1 LRSGKVGNFL
11 PIGGNLL
18 PSRVDHARQAWGMM
32 GPMNDILGHL
42 LSPFPLIMVL
52 AGGIAIAL
60 IQQGLDALPA
70 ALGALKAFFCADP
83 DKDRDGA
90 RAVLLRA
97 EETAHTHDVSRIDRL
112 RAHQPF
118 LIQALTT
125 LANAPDVDRFAF
137 WAAQDISDRRA
148 RHERA
153 IGFWNALAD
162 AAPAMGMA
170 GTIIGLIGMFA
181 RMSDPATIGPA
192 MALALIATFDGMIL
206 ANVIAGPIAGRL
218 ARLSARELEWQREIA
233 DRMIGL
239 ARREGAASIEETP
252 HRRRAA
258 REVA

>member
-1 LRSGKVGNFL
+1 
-11 PIGGNLL
+11 
-18 PSRVDHARQAWGMM
+18 M

-42 LSPFPLIMVL
+42 LSPLPLLMVL
-52 AGGIAIAL
+52 AGATAIAL
-60 IQQGLDALPA
+60 IQQGLEALPA
-70 ALGALKAFFCADP
+70 ALGALKPLFAANP
-83 DKDRDGA
+83 DEDRDGA

-112 RAHQPF
+112 RARQPF
-118 LIQALTT
+118 LIQALAT

-137 WAAQDISDRRA
+137 WAAQDIADRRA

-153 IGFWNALAD
+153 IGFWNAIAD

-192 MALALIATFDGMIL
+192 MALALIATFDGMVL
-206 ANVIAGPIAGRL
+206 ANALAGPIAARL
-218 ARLSARELEWQREIA
+218 ARLSARELDWQREIA
-233 DRMIGL
+233 DRMIAL
-239 ARREGAASIEETP
+239 ARREVAAKSDAP
-252 HRRRAA
+252 SHHRRGA

>member
-1 LRSGKVGNFL
+1 
-11 PIGGNLL
+11 
-18 PSRVDHARQAWGMM
+18 
-32 GPMNDILGHL
+32 MNDILGHL

-52 AGGIAIAL
+52 AGATAIAL
-60 IQQGLDALPA
+60 VQQGFSALPI
-70 ALGALKAFFCADP
+70 ALGALKPLLTANP
-83 DKDRDGA
+83 DEDRDGA

-112 RAHQPF
+112 RARQPF

-137 WAAQDISDRRA
+137 WAAQDIADRRS

-181 RMSDPATIGPA
+181 RMNDPATIGPA

-206 ANVIAGPIAGRL
+206 ANAVAGPIAGRL
-218 ARLSARELEWQREIA
+218 ARLSARELDWQREIA
-233 DRMIGL
+233 DRMIAL
-239 ARREGAASIEETP
+239 ARREVAAKAEEQP